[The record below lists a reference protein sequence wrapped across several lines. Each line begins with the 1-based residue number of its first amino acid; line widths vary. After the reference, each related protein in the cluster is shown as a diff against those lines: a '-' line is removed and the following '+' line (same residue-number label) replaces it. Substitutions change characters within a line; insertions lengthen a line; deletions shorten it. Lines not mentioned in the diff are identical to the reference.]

1 MHAVDISLSALD
13 VEWRRLEV
21 IAQNLANMNTTRTG
35 DGGSFAPLR
44 LLSGPLSGVSSS
56 FSALMQSSS
65 PNAAPNAAIAASGVQ
80 VLGIEPTADG
90 VRRVYEPTHPHAD
103 ADGFVSYP
111 NVDHAG
117 EMTLMIRASRAYEAN
132 LAAVNM
138 AHDMYA
144 RALDIG
150 RQS

>member
-1 MHAVDISLSALD
+1 MRAVDISLSALD
-13 VEWRRLEV
+13 VEWRRLEIV
-21 IAQNLANMNTTRTG
+21 AQNLANMNTTRAG

-44 LLSGPLSGVSSS
+44 LLSGPEAS
-56 FSALMQSSS
+56 FSNLVGSSAANAT
-65 PNAAPNAAIAASGVQ
+65 PNPMMAASGVQ

-103 ADGFVSYP
+103 EGGFVSYP
-111 NVDHAG
+111 NVDHAS

-132 LAAVNM
+132 LAAINM

>member
-1 MHAVDISLSALD
+1 MHAVEISLSALD
-13 VEWRRLEV
+13 LEWRRLEV

-35 DGGSFAPLR
+35 DGGNFSPLR
-44 LLSGPLSGVSSS
+44 LLSGPQAS
-56 FSALMQSSS
+56 FSDLM
-65 PNAAPNAAIAASGVQ
+65 APSAPEAVAAASGVR
-80 VLGIEPTADG
+80 VLGLEPTADG

-132 LAAVNM
+132 LAAVNL
-138 AHDMYA
+138 AQEMYA

-150 RQS
+150 RQT

>member
-1 MHAVDISLSALD
+1 MNAIDISVSALD

-21 IAQNLANMNTTRTG
+21 IAQNLANMNTTRTAEG
-35 DGGSFAPLR
+35 DVFRPLR
-44 LLSGPLSGVSSS
+44 LVSGPMTDFAAHLETGAASITPSGVR
-56 FSALMQSSS
+56 
-65 PNAAPNAAIAASGVQ
+65 
-80 VLGIEPTADG
+80 VLGIEAQPDAI
-90 VRRVYEPTHPHAD
+90 RRALEPNHPHAD
-103 ADGFVSYP
+103 ADGFVTYP
-111 NVDHAG
+111 NVDHAS

-138 AHDMYA
+138 AREMYA

>member
-1 MHAVDISLSALD
+1 MNAVDISLSALD

-44 LLSGPLSGVSSS
+44 LLSGPQTS
-56 FSALMQSSS
+56 FSDLVGPPPAQT
-65 PNAAPNAAIAASGVQ
+65 ITASGVR
-80 VLGIEPTADG
+80 VMGIEPTADG
-90 VRRVYEPTHPHAD
+90 VRRVYEPAHPHAD
-103 ADGFVSYP
+103 EDGFVSYP

-138 AHDMYA
+138 AHEMYA

-150 RQS
+150 RQT